1 MMEDPQIVVLE
12 IVKAWLEDGDYSVL
26 AAEKVIVNWSS
37 VDGNAANLGWK
48 KQSLVDVVNILRGTT
63 VSLELMKYMNND
75 VLMAAAQESE
85 RIYERGVTVHGK
97 CLPQFFNYASKR
109 NLSATES
116 IIKHTIQM
124 ALDTKT
130 NVLSSGVNNVINL
143 AHTLAQMIPPT
154 AVPRNRII
162 NSFKEEMYFN
172 YRHGRNRLHLHPE
185 GKLTKYTCIQLWR
198 CLDTPTN
205 LDEKTE
211 GEWARIVMNKAL
223 IG

>member
-1 MMEDPQIVVLE
+1 MEDPQIVVLE
-12 IVKAWLEDGDYSVL
+12 IVKAWLEDNNMSVL
-26 AAEKVIVNWSS
+26 AAEKVVVNWSS

-48 KQSLVDVVNILRGTT
+48 KQSLVDVVNILRGTV

-85 RIYERGVTVHGK
+85 RMYERGVTVHGK

-116 IIKHTIQM
+116 IIKHAVQM

-130 NVLSSGVNNVINL
+130 NVLSASLNDVINQ
-143 AHTLAQMIPPT
+143 AHALAQMIPPT
-154 AVPRNRII
+154 AVPRNKVI
-162 NSFKEEMYFN
+162 NSFKEELYFN
-172 YRHGRNRLHLHPE
+172 YRHGTNRLHLHPD
-185 GKLTKYTCIQLWR
+185 GILTKYTCIQLWG
-198 CLDTPTN
+198 CQDTPRI
-205 LDEKTE
+205 LDEKTV
-211 GEWARIVMNKAL
+211 GIWARIVMTKAL

>member
-1 MMEDPQIVVLE
+1 MEDPQIIVLE
-12 IVKAWLEDGDYSVL
+12 IVKAWLEKNDMSVL
-26 AAEKVIVNWSS
+26 AAERVVVNWTS

-48 KQSLVDVVNILRGTT
+48 KQSLTDVVNILRGTT
-63 VSLELMKYMNND
+63 VSLELMKYMNAD

-109 NLSATES
+109 NLSATET

-130 NVLSSGVNNVINL
+130 NVLSASVNRVIDL
-143 AHTLAQMIPPT
+143 AHTLAQMAPPT

-162 NSFKEEMYFN
+162 DSFKEELYFN
-172 YRHGRNRLHLHPE
+172 YRYSRNRLHLHPE
-185 GKLTKYTCIQLWR
+185 GKLTKYTCIQLWK
-198 CLDTPTN
+198 CQDTPLH

-211 GEWARIVMNKAL
+211 GEWARKVMHKAL